1 MISFRSKK
9 PIFQKVTERLTIHA
23 RRLHDKTFLIE
34 LQSGRRYS
42 FREFNELVDRTC
54 RYFENLGLRPG
65 DTAAA
70 VLDNTIEFCLLYF
83 GALRSAVRFNPYPSI
98 FTAGDVRRDTA
109 AIRPKAIFLPEERR
123 EEFRDLD
130 SEKIFLPTG
139 TSGAFIEEL
148 KNYPPKFSEVAIV
161 PSDVACI
168 YCSSGRL
175 IDPRGILYTHGNIGV
190 LIPSVIRGLGLS
202 EADVH
207 LIVLPLAHTAAL
219 NYSLLP
225 AAWLGATAILARDFW
240 TLRNRFWEI
249 ISGQNVTYVEVVPTV
264 LYILLHQPVMPD
276 SSVYLSYLACGSA
289 PLPLDLRN
297 EFERTFGF
305 PVADLYG
312 LTETGPTHSD
322 AVCSPGWK
330 RGTIGRP
337 LDCNEVVILD
347 DEGHKLPPGKAGE
360 IAVRGGNVFPGYAIH
375 PGLTSSHFRDGW
387 FLTGDLGMEDPE
399 GYFHFRG
406 RKKELIIR
414 SGINIH
420 PGEIDEVLRTHPN
433 IMECRTHGTPDE
445 FFGELILTEVVL
457 RGGSMATE
465 AMLKAFLSNRLS
477 PIKIPDSIR
486 VR

>member
-1 MISFRSKK
+1 MTSFRPKK
-9 PIFQKVTERLTIHA
+9 PIFQKITERLAIHA
-23 RRLHDKTFLIE
+23 RRLHGKTFLIE

-54 RYFENLGLRPG
+54 RYFENLGLGAG

-70 VLDNTIEFCLLYF
+70 VLDNSVEFCLLYF

-98 FTAGDVRRDTA
+98 FAAGDVRRDTA
-109 AIRPKAIFLPEERR
+109 AIRPKVIFLPEERR

-130 SEKIFLPTG
+130 IKKIFLPTG
-139 TSGAFIEEL
+139 TAGAFIEGL
-148 KNYPPKFSEVAIV
+148 KHFPPKFSEVSVI
-161 PSDVACI
+161 PSDVACL

-175 IDPRGILYTHGNIGV
+175 VDPRGILYTHGNIDV

-202 EADVH
+202 EADIH

-225 AAWLGATAILARDFW
+225 AAWLGATAIVARDFW
-240 TLRNRFWEI
+240 TLRDQFWGI

-264 LYILLHQPVMPD
+264 LYILLHQPVRPGR
-276 SSVYLSYLACGSA
+276 SVSLSYMACGSA
-289 PLPLDLRN
+289 PLSPDLRN
-297 EFERTFGF
+297 EFERTFGL

-312 LTETGPTHSD
+312 LTETGPTHTD
-322 AVCSPGWK
+322 AVWSPGW
-330 RGTIGRP
+330 RGGTIGRP

-347 DEGHKLPPGKAGE
+347 GEGRRLPPGKTGE

-375 PGLTSSHFRDGW
+375 PGLTSSRFRDGW
-387 FLTGDLGMEDPE
+387 FLTGDLGLEDRE
-399 GYFHFRG
+399 GYFHFKG

-414 SGINIH
+414 GGINIH
-420 PGEIDEVLRTHPN
+420 PGEIDEVLKSHPDV
-433 IMECRTHGTPDE
+433 MDCGTHGTPDE

-457 RGGSMATE
+457 RGGSMETE
-465 AMLKAFLSNRLS
+465 ATLKTFLRNHLS

-486 VR
+486 LR